1 MSKNNNSPSPLSTK
15 GGDNGS
21 AAGAASVSVAGPA
34 LGRPG
39 GGADPRVIPIAVA
52 VGEAP
57 PPESPTG
64 AMIRTLGLVSA
75 VCGLI
80 IVGAYQGTYDA
91 VAANK
96 RIATERAV
104 FKVLPKARSIEE
116 FAAQAGGG
124 ISKVG
129 AGDTAIPPGAVKFFA
144 AYDESGKLA
153 GIAAEGVG
161 KGYADNVRI
170 MFGYQPDCQCVVGIG
185 VVSMRE
191 TPGIGDKIITDREF
205 LANFTA
211 LDVKL
216 KADLSALANEVK
228 AVKHGAKAN
237 AWQIDAIAGATIT
250 SRAVGKAIN
259 DSAQALLPRLVPNLD
274 KLGSKS

>member
-1 MSKNNNSPSPLSTK
+1 MSDQSSTGK
-15 GGDNGS
+15 K
-21 AAGAASVSVAGPA
+21 
-34 LGRPG
+34 
-39 GGADPRVIPIAVA
+39 VIPIVTAAPEIAVP
-52 VGEAP
+52 V
-57 PPESPTG
+57 SPTG

-75 VCGLI
+75 ICGLI

-104 FKVLPKARSIEE
+104 FKVLPKAKAIAE
-116 FAAQAGGG
+116 FVALPGGEL
-124 ISKVG
+124 SRVG
-129 AGDTAIPPGAVKFFA
+129 AGDTAIPPGGVKFFA
-144 AYDESGKLA
+144 AYDEAGKLA

-185 VVSMRE
+185 VVAMRE
-191 TPGIGDKIITDREF
+191 TPGIGDKIITDKDF

-228 AVKHGAKAN
+228 AVKHGTKTG

-259 DSAQALLPRLVPNLD
+259 DSAQALLPRLVPKLD
-274 KLGSKS
+274 TLAKKS

>member
-1 MSKNNNSPSPLSTK
+1 MSDQSSTGK
-15 GGDNGS
+15 K
-21 AAGAASVSVAGPA
+21 
-34 LGRPG
+34 
-39 GGADPRVIPIAVA
+39 VIPIVTAAPEIAV
-52 VGEAP
+52 
-57 PPESPTG
+57 PESPTG

-75 VCGLI
+75 ICGLI

-104 FKVLPKARSIEE
+104 FKVLPKAKAIAE
-116 FAAQAGGG
+116 FVALPGGEL
-124 ISKVG
+124 SRVG
-129 AGDTAIPPGAVKFFA
+129 AGDTAIPPGGVKFFA
-144 AYDESGKLA
+144 AYDDAGKLA

-185 VVSMRE
+185 VVAMRE

-205 LANFTA
+205 LANFIA

-228 AVKHGAKAN
+228 AVKHGSKTG

-259 DSAQALLPRLVPNLD
+259 DSAQALLPRLVPKLD
-274 KLGSKS
+274 TLAKKS

>member
-1 MSKNNNSPSPLSTK
+1 MSDPSSTDK
-15 GGDNGS
+15 K
-21 AAGAASVSVAGPA
+21 
-34 LGRPG
+34 
-39 GGADPRVIPIAVA
+39 VIPIAVA
-52 VGEAP
+52 APEAA

-75 VCGLI
+75 ICGLI

-104 FKVLPKARSIEE
+104 FKVLPQAKTIAE
-116 FAAQAGGG
+116 FLAQPGGG
-124 ISKVG
+124 VSKVG
-129 AGDTAIPPGAVKFFA
+129 AGETAIPPGAVKFFA

-153 GIAAEGVG
+153 GIAAEGG
-161 KGYADNVRI
+161 AKGYADTVRI

-191 TPGIGDKIITDREF
+191 TPGIGDKIITDKEF

-211 LDVKL
+211 LDLKL
-216 KADLSALANEVK
+216 KDDLSALANEVK

-237 AWQIDAIAGATIT
+237 AWQVDAIAGATIT

-259 DSAQALLPRLVPNLD
+259 DTAQSLLPRLVPNLD
-274 KLGSKS
+274 KLKTS

>member
-1 MSKNNNSPSPLSTK
+1 M
-15 GGDNGS
+15 
-21 AAGAASVSVAGPA
+21 
-34 LGRPG
+34 
-39 GGADPRVIPIAVA
+39 IPIAVA
-52 VGEAP
+52 VPDAAV
-57 PPESPTG
+57 PESPTG

-75 VCGLI
+75 ICGLI
-80 IVGAYQGTYDA
+80 IVGAYQSTYDA

-104 FKVLPKARSIEE
+104 FKVIPAATSIAEYVALP
-116 FAAQAGGG
+116 AGG
-124 ISKVG
+124 IEQKVG
-129 AGDTAIPPGAVKFFA
+129 AGDTAIAPGAVRFFA
-144 AYDESGKLA
+144 AYGGDGKLA

-191 TPGIGDKIITDREF
+191 TPGIGDKIITDKEF

-228 AVKHGAKAN
+228 AVKHGAKTN
-237 AWQIDAIAGATIT
+237 SWQIDAIAGATIT

-259 DSAQALLPRLVPNLD
+259 DSAQALLPRLVPKLD
-274 KLGSKS
+274 QLAKKS